1 MLKIRERKVLDI
13 LAELSAL
20 AGVLAVTVAAAMIAY
35 ASPVIGLLLAI
46 FVILC
51 FIASK
56 MHILKL

>member
-1 MLKIRERKVLDI
+1 VLDI

-35 ASPVIGLLLAI
+35 ASPVIALLLAI